1 MAARVVSL
9 RRPVRREM
17 IVASEKR
24 PVRFR
29 NVVFSVDNDYEP
41 VIFVFLNFEQRRN
54 DCLHTNRRP
63 RE

>member
-1 MAARVVSL
+1 
-9 RRPVRREM
+9 
-17 IVASEKR
+17 VASEKR